1 MACRMLSKSSLPR
14 YNLIVQGVHI
24 YSSYTKKTV
33 MEPPAPNT
41 IPSVDN
47 ITFQQK
53 INGERNEEN
62 HYIGSG
68 PGDNACIAWWV
79 LLAKAL
85 A

>member
-1 MACRMLSKSSLPR
+1 MACRMLLHKLRPTIKF
-14 YNLIVQGVHI
+14 IVQGIHI
-24 YSSYTKKTV
+24 SSSHTKKTV

-47 ITFQQK
+47 IPFQQK
-53 INGERNEEN
+53 SNGERNEEN

-68 PGDNACIAWWV
+68 PGDNACIAWRV

>member
-1 MACRMLSKSSLPR
+1 
-14 YNLIVQGVHI
+14 
-24 YSSYTKKTV
+24 

-41 IPSVDN
+41 IPSVDPQLTTEPFN
-47 ITFQQK
+47 KK

-62 HYIGSG
+62 HNIGSG
-68 PGDNACIAWWV
+68 PGDNACIAWRV

>member
-1 MACRMLSKSSLPR
+1 
-14 YNLIVQGVHI
+14 
-24 YSSYTKKTV
+24 

-41 IPSVDN
+41 IPTVDN

-62 HYIGSG
+62 LYIGSG
-68 PGDNACIAWWV
+68 PGDNACIAWRV